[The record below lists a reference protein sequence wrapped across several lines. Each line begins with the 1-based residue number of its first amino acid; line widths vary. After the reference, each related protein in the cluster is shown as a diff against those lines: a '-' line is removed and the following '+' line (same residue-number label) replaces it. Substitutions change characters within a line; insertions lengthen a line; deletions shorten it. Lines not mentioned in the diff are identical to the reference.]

1 MIKNALALVLAVR
14 CQNKDATLQLL
25 ALFYQTMPAAE
36 SRRMVTKTLYLLNA
50 RERDW
55 LRDLA

>member
-36 SRRMVTKTLYLLNA
+36 SRRLVMKTLYLLSVK
-50 RERDW
+50 ERDW
-55 LRDLA
+55 LRGLA